1 MSKRDSFLKF
11 RLRRL
16 AVEAGDFT
24 VRELCA
30 LAEVEKGTVEGFLSE
45 LRGENPNW
53 IVGEE
58 IKGRRVGRPIKRY
71 RLTPEGLRHLA
82 DSNLAIGRQFLGTH
96 KTPAVMAAAV
106 GISAATRALP
116 EENVGSW
123 VASLGNT
130 VQEALR
136 EGGSVTVRPAQP
148 LTIRFRD
155 RLKPVIEGLTVSVD
169 ELLEI
174 IKKILTPWQQER
186 LQTRSWAEASYASA
200 DVGPFRLRADWS
212 GGKPSLEVRGFDN
225 RILTIDEL
233 LLPGAVPT
241 LAGLHSG
248 LILVSGI
255 ESSGRS
261 ASIAAIVDRVSKDAS
276 ARIAMIEEPVHYF
289 FPKEYLSVE
298 QKQIAIDAPN
308 FGVALEGALHKEVRL
323 VALSDVDDAQTF
335 STALEAA
342 ERNLIVCRI
351 SSPTASEAIQKTL
364 NLFPSAEQA
373 QVRERLNRALIGIV
387 TVKRIPSKLAKTNVI
402 AAEVLTWRP
411 EVGEVVL
418 DPERTSRIYEVYG
431 RYPESIESFRSSL
444 AKLYEADLIEE
455 KTLIKYASS
464 PEPQL
469 EHQS

>member
-1 MSKRDSFLKF
+1 
-11 RLRRL
+11 
-16 AVEAGDFT
+16 
-24 VRELCA
+24 
-30 LAEVEKGTVEGFLSE
+30 
-45 LRGENPNW
+45 
-53 IVGEE
+53 
-58 IKGRRVGRPIKRY
+58 
-71 RLTPEGLRHLA
+71 
-82 DSNLAIGRQFLGTH
+82 
-96 KTPAVMAAAV
+96 
-106 GISAATRALP
+106 
-116 EENVGSW
+116 
-123 VASLGNT
+123 
-130 VQEALR
+130 
-136 EGGSVTVRPAQP
+136 
-148 LTIRFRD
+148 
-155 RLKPVIEGLTVSVD
+155 
-169 ELLEI
+169 
-174 IKKILTPWQQER
+174 
-186 LQTRSWAEASYASA
+186 
-200 DVGPFRLRADWS
+200 
-212 GGKPSLEVRGFDN
+212 VRGFDN